1 MTRPRKGDVMGG
13 NTAMLIASFSGNSD
27 VWRIF
32 DFFLKKRWPEM
43 PYDIYLG
50 ANGEDR
56 SSAVPKGWRYLNLGP
71 DASWAESMRQYLA
84 AMPAESVFLML
95 DDFLLDGTPDAE
107 TVAAAAGLVERGEA
121 DYVILH
127 AKRSPGKA
135 MDGRFA
141 RVRKYDDSLTTLK
154 PEIWNKRFFTNLLG
168 IGLDPWEFE
177 RKACLF
183 PEARRG
189 TYVATRKDAVP
200 IRHCLEKGRYQ
211 PWLAGYL
218 AEEGC
223 PYELDPRRPLL
234 TPEALASRRK
244 RIGSA
249 RKAFF
254 RLFENGYPNYLAKKL
269 AFAARG
275 RRA

>member
-1 MTRPRKGDVMGG
+1 MGD

-50 ANGEDR
+50 ANGDDKA
-56 SSAVPKGWRYLNLGP
+56 SDVPDGWRYLNLGP
-71 DASWAESMRQYLA
+71 DVSWAESMRQYLA
-84 AMPAESVFLML
+84 AIPTESVFLML
-95 DDFLLDGTPDAE
+95 DDFLLDGAPDTEAI
-107 TVAAAAGLVERGEA
+107 AAAAGLVEGGEA

-127 AKRSPGKA
+127 AKRSPGKPI
-135 MDGRFA
+135 DGRFA

-154 PEIWNKRFFTNLLG
+154 PEIWNKAFFTSLLG
-168 IGLDPWEFE
+168 LGLDPWEFE
-177 RKACLF
+177 RKAYLF
-183 PEARRG
+183 TEARQG
-189 TYVATRKDAVP
+189 KFVAVRTDAVP

-211 PWLAGYL
+211 PWLAEYLL
-218 AEEGC
+218 AEG
-223 PYELDPRRPLL
+223 YSGALDPKRPVL
-234 TPEALASRRK
+234 TPEVLAARRK
-244 RIGSA
+244 QIGPG

-254 RLFENGYPNYLAKKL
+254 RLFEHSYPNFLAKKL
-269 AFAARG
+269 AFAFRG